1 MLIENGELFSRFG
14 VALFIGL
21 LVGLQREYSYDAE
34 QKPEEVTA
42 AGLRTF
48 ALLGLLGATAAFA
61 AERMGSAWPFV
72 AIVVMLGSMLAIAYY
87 QTAVHGSIGMTT
99 EVAGFMV
106 ILAGAVAYWQQLT
119 LAVALGVV
127 TTSLLS
133 FKLEL
138 HTFARRLTREDIV
151 AALKFAL
158 ITAIVL
164 PVLPNEPI
172 STTPPFDVLNLYKI
186 WLMVVLISAISFLGY
201 GLIKLVGSRQGIGL
215 TGLLGGLVSSTA
227 VTLSFSQR
235 SQKHSQMAKPFALAI
250 MVAWTVMFARVLLEV
265 ATVNWPL
272 LLQLWLPIVAAAVAG
287 LVYCGY
293 LYLAPQGDEQEEV
306 TVANPFELG
315 PAITFGLM
323 YGAILLVGRAA
334 QYYLGDV
341 GVYASSI
348 LSGLVDVDAIT
359 LSVSELNRGGN
370 LADQTAVRAIVLA
383 AMSNTVVKGGIV
395 LTSGS
400 PSLRRVFLPGFL
412 LILITGTT
420 VAFFR

>member
-1 MLIENGELFSRFG
+1 MIGENSELFYHFG

-34 QKPEEVTA
+34 NKTEEKTA

-48 ALLGLLGATAAFA
+48 ALLGLAGATAAFA
-61 AERMGSAWPFV
+61 TEQMGSVWAFV
-72 AIVVMLGSMLAIAYY
+72 VIVTMLGLLLAIAYY
-87 QTAVHGSIGMTT
+87 HTSKGGSIGMTT
-99 EVAGFMV
+99 EVAGVVV
-106 ILAGAVAYWQQLT
+106 ILAGAMAYWGQVA
-119 LAVALGVV
+119 LAVALGVI
-127 TTSLLS
+127 TTALLS

-138 HTFARRLTREDIV
+138 HTFVKRLTREDIV

-172 STTPPFDVLNLYKI
+172 AATPPFDVLNPYKI
-186 WLMVVLISAISFLGY
+186 WLMVVLISGISFLGY
-201 GLIKLVGSRQGIGL
+201 VLIKLVGSRQGIGL

-235 SQKHSQMAKPFALAI
+235 SQKDSQMAKPFALAI

-265 ATVNWPL
+265 AAVNASL
-272 LLQLWLPIVAAAVAG
+272 LARLWLPIVAAAVVG
-287 LVYCGY
+287 LAYCGY
-293 LYLAPQGDEQEEV
+293 LYFAPHGNDQEEV
-306 TVANPFELG
+306 AVANPFELG
-315 PAITFGLM
+315 PAITFGLL
-323 YGAILLVGRAA
+323 YGVILLAGRAA
-334 QYYLGDV
+334 QFYLGDV

-359 LSVSELNRGGN
+359 LSMSELNRSGN
-370 LADQTAVRAIVLA
+370 LAAQTAVRAIVLA
-383 AMSNTVVKGGIV
+383 TMSNTVVKGGIV

-400 PSLRRVFLPGFL
+400 ASLRRVFLPGFL
-412 LILITGTT
+412 LILVTGT
-420 VAFFR
+420 VLAFFS